1 MRPPA
6 PPPPNPI
13 AVLAP
18 SFFAESAAAAE
29 VPFDPG
35 LLLPVALLIVGG
47 IFGGLKTLLGS
58 PVRSTLLATLEDR
71 WSARAERALER
82 QPWLP
87 SAAGLLRLFCLIAG
101 LALLFQSA
109 MGMSLQGR
117 VATWTVCALGCA
129 FALEG
134 LPSLIH
140 RRRGRRFVLLFLPL
154 AVALAWVLRPLT
166 WALERLL
173 KSLAGDEAGRPD
185 QELSAQ
191 LLDVA
196 AGHEPDS
203 DIGETERRMISRV
216 IDLPDSDAAGAM
228 TPRTHLTA
236 IPAEATVAEALQA
249 SLHTGHSRIPV
260 HGRDLDDIV
269 GIFHV
274 KDVLR
279 ATVDRASLDA
289 MPVREHMREPY
300 FVPETMPVLALL
312 EEMRHRQNHL
322 AIVVDEY
329 GGTAGVVSIEDLIE
343 EIVGPIRDEHDRGE
357 GEAKMQRVSDDE
369 MLADGRASL
378 YDLNEFFGCE
388 LPEDE
393 DYDTVAGLLFDRIGH
408 IPRKGESLAVDGVL
422 IEVLEADDRRI
433 QKVRMRRR
441 APTHAG
447 GEAV

>member
-1 MRPPA
+1 MI
-6 PPPPNPI
+6 PPNF
-13 AVLAP
+13 LT
-18 SFFAESAAAAE
+18 ESAAAD

-35 LLLPVALLIVGG
+35 LLLPLFLLILGA

-87 SAAGLLRLFCLIAG
+87 SAAGLLRLFCLVAG

-109 MGMSLQGR
+109 IGMSLQGR
-117 VATWTVCALGCA
+117 VALWTISALGAA

-140 RRRGRRFVLLFLPL
+140 RRRGRRFALVFLPL
-154 AVALAWVLRPLT
+154 AIALAWLIRPLT
-166 WALERLL
+166 WLLEQLL
-173 KSLAGDEAGRPD
+173 RRLAGDEAGKPD

-196 AGHEPDS
+196 ANHEPDS
-203 DIGETERRMISRV
+203 DIGEAERRMISRV

-236 IPAEATVAEALQA
+236 IPVEATVADALQI
-249 SLHTGHSRIPV
+249 SLNTGHSRIPV

-279 ATVDRASLDA
+279 ATVDRASLEA
-289 MPVREHMREPY
+289 MPVREHMRDPY

-329 GGTAGVVSIEDLIE
+329 GGTAGVVTIEDLIE

-357 GEAKMQRVSDDE
+357 GEARMQRVSDDE

-393 DYDTVAGLLFDRIGH
+393 DYDTVAGLLFDRIGR